1 MSVLV
6 ALVALA
12 AVVMVV
18 LINQA
23 KHQAQLTLAA
33 AAAVVN
39 LAVQA
44 VVQELSLLLIL
55 TASPL

>member
-44 VVQELSLLLIL
+44 VVQEL
-55 TASPL
+55 